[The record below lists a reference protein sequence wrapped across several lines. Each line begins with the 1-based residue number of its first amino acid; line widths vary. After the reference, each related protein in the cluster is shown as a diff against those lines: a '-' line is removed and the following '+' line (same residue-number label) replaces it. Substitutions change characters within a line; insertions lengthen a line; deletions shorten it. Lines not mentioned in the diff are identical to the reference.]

1 MEGDFIPFLLSI
13 ISDVLV
19 YSGNLRGQG
28 NVAAMYYYYIC
39 YDLKDLTRIVWH
51 VFYYECVCSAFQCS
65 ANAMQLFP

>member
-39 YDLKDLTRIVWH
+39 YDLKDLTRIV
-51 VFYYECVCSAFQCS
+51 
-65 ANAMQLFP
+65 